1 VKRLIE
7 SIRNSWRITLLSLA
21 TLTIAACAGSEQSPA
36 DDARQGFEDFKASI
50 EAVVSDP
57 QRAAEA
63 TALVDEM
70 ERNFEEIAFEVD
82 RRQAAYRKLAADYNT
97 PRAELEAALAQVR
110 QSVRDNQRKVS
121 DTHRRLVDTLT
132 AEEWD
137 ELDKQASKA
146 LEKAVAAARS

>member
-1 VKRLIE
+1 MGIKIEWIE
-7 SIRNSWRITLLSLA
+7 SFCRLTLITLAAL
-21 TLTIAACAGSEQSPA
+21 TLAACAGSEESPA
-36 DDARQGFEDFKASI
+36 DDARQGFEDVKASI

-63 TALVDEM
+63 TALIDEM
-70 ERNFEEIAFEVD
+70 VRNFEEIAVEVD
-82 RRQAAYRKLAADYNT
+82 RRRAAYRKLASDYNT
-97 PRAELEAALAQVR
+97 PRAELEAALAGVR

-121 DTHRRLVDTLT
+121 NTHRRLVDTLT

-137 ELDKQASKA
+137 ELGRQTSKA